1 MSGFCRA
8 LVLALVLAVGACG
21 THSYQPGG
29 PGAMA
34 FLDRASESS
43 QGDITLRAALPTA
56 SETEALTGL
65 GLYGQGIQPLWLEV
79 TNASDEG
86 VRVAL
91 WSVDREYFSPA
102 EVAYMNRSGFSKT
115 GYGELERWFLES
127 ALPRRIPPGE
137 TRSGFIYTNLT
148 PGTKGF
154 NLDLFSASS
163 AYNFT
168 MFVDLPGFTPD
179 YRLVQ
184 FAQLYPETEIVELTE
199 ADLGHFLTGELPCC
213 ATGPNFTGEGR
224 PLNLVLVGSPRALR
238 RSLLRGRWRETSADE
253 KQQLVEELHYFD
265 GRVADGRF
273 YLARE
278 DSATQLVLNIWLSR
292 WRVEGEPVWVAQA
305 YFRDVDSALVA
316 ALRRS
321 GAVGQSELLTR
332 FIGEAISADL
342 DSAQIFA
349 LQNFWYNQSVVKG
362 GMALGLP
369 ARDAENPGT
378 TFDGVGYVTRGARGV
393 LFLSDVPAAFGDAR
407 LLSFDTPSGD
417 GGRAPELKLDAR
429 P

>member
-1 MSGFCRA
+1 MSGFCRG
-8 LVLALVLAVGACG
+8 LVLALMLAVAACG
-21 THSYQPGG
+21 TRSYQPGG
-29 PGAMA
+29 PDTLA
-34 FLDRASESS
+34 FLDRANESS

-65 GLYGQGIQPLWLEV
+65 GLYEQGIQPLWIEV
-79 TNASDEG
+79 TNASEESL
-86 VRVAL
+86 RVAL

-102 EVAYMNRSGFSKT
+102 EVAYMNRRGFSDE
-115 GYGELERWFLES
+115 GYQALERWFLDS

-179 YRLVQ
+179 HRLVQ
-184 FAQLYPETEIVELTE
+184 FSELYPETELVELTE
-199 ADLGHFLTGELPCC
+199 ADLGRFLAADLPCC
-213 ATGPNFTGEGR
+213 ATGPNSTGEGR

-238 RSLLRGRWRETSADE
+238 RSLLRGQWRETSVDE

-265 GRVADGRF
+265 GRIADGRF
-273 YLARE
+273 YLARR
-278 DSATQLVLNIWLSR
+278 DSATQLVLHIWLSR
-292 WRVEGEPVWVAQA
+292 WRLDGEPVWVAQT
-305 YFRDVDSALVA
+305 YFRDFDSPLVA

-321 GAVGQSELLTR
+321 GAAQQSDLLAQ
-332 FIGEAISADL
+332 FVGEAISADL

-349 LQNFWYNQSVVKG
+349 LQNFWYSQSVKKVGVAG
-362 GMALGLP
+362 G
-369 ARDAENPGT
+369 ARVRDGDNPGT
-378 TFDGVGYVTRGARGV
+378 TFDGVGYVTRGTRGV
-393 LFLSDVPAAFGDAR
+393 LFVSDSPAAFGDAR
-407 LLSFDTPSGD
+407 LILFENPSG
-417 GGRAPELKLDAR
+417 GVERAVKSSQEAQ
-429 P
+429 